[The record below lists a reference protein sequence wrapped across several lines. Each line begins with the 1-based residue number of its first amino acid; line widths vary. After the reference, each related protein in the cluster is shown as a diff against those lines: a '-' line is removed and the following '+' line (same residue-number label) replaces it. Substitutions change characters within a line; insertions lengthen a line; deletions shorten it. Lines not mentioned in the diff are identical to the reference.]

1 MLKRIVGVGLILGW
15 AACALSGCGSGSSKP
30 KTTLPTGTVIIL
42 IGDSPACD
50 VLAFRPT
57 ISKLTFTPQ
66 GGGNEVPIIQS
77 TTSFVPAIKVN
88 FAGMRD
94 SETVLATATVG
105 AEAFEAATLTLTS
118 PVLTVFDP
126 TQTNLFKTLNVKMT
140 TSTPRGAIVPP
151 LQVKAK
157 TVSVLRLDFD
167 LLQSIGVDASGDVT
181 GTVTP
186 TFHGTA
192 VTASGSG
199 ALAEVNGLRGFV
211 ERVDTVGQSSSFTG
225 DILVEVLEGSGPSVL
240 VNLAG
245 GTKPTKLIGVPALN
259 QVPTGSYVEVEGFID
274 SNGNFVANTIEV
286 EDREVVEQ
294 NKLAFIGYVTSVTKD
309 ASGNLSQFNFY
320 VHEEEPDS
328 GFFVPLDT
336 VVVVKVSSSTGYCP
350 SPSCPLS
357 SASANF
363 ANLPFNPAAIVPG
376 LELVVHGTFS
386 VPPRPASPTVA
397 ADKIYLKLQTVQGSL
412 SLSSPPQIGS
422 DDKTGAFYLAPC
434 PRLIQGVQVLVVTNN
449 QTAFVNVVGLSEL
462 TPQATLLIKGLPFFE
477 PTATTVNGVA
487 VPVGTLVLLAQE
499 VRQLS

>member
-1 MLKRIVGVGLILGW
+1 MRLKRIVGVGLILGW
-15 AACALSGCGSGSSKP
+15 AAWVLSGCGGGSPKP

-66 GGGNEVPIIQS
+66 GGGAEVPIIHS

-88 FAGMRD
+88 LAGMRD
-94 SETVLATATVG
+94 SETFLATATVG
-105 AEAFEAATLTLTS
+105 AISFEAATLTLTS

-126 TQTNLFKTLNVKMT
+126 TQTNLFKTLTVSMT
-140 TSTPRGAIVPP
+140 TSTPKGAIVPP
-151 LQVKAK
+151 LQVKGS

-167 LLQSIGVDASGDVT
+167 LLRSIGVDALGQVT

-186 TFHGTA
+186 TFQGTA
-192 VTASGSG
+192 ITASGSG
-199 ALAEVNGLRGFV
+199 PLAQVNGLRGFV

-225 DILVEVLEGSGPSVL
+225 DILIEVLEGSGPSVL

-245 GTKPTKLIGVPALN
+245 GTSPTKLIGVPALN
-259 QVPTGSYVEVEGFID
+259 QLPTGSYVEVEGFID

-309 ASGNLSQFNFY
+309 ASGNLTQFHFY

-336 VVVVKVSSSTGYCP
+336 VVVVNVSSSTGYQFS
-350 SPSCPLS
+350 SP
-357 SASANF
+357 SANF
-363 ANLPFNPAAIVPG
+363 ANLSFSPAAIVPG
-376 LELVVHGTFS
+376 LELVVHGTFT
-386 VPPRPASPTVA
+386 VPPSPPAPALPPPTTVA
-397 ADKIYLKLQTVQGSL
+397 ADKIYLKLQTVQGSF
-412 SLSSPPQIGS
+412 SSPLQTGS

-434 PRLIQGVQVLVVTNN
+434 PRLIQGVPVLVVNNN
-449 QTAFVNVVGLSEL
+449 QTAFVNVIGLNEL
-462 TPQATLLIKGLPFFE
+462 TSQATLLVKGLPFFE
-477 PTATTVNGVA
+477 PQATTVNGVP
-487 VPVGTLVLLAQE
+487 VPAGTLVLLAQE
-499 VRQLS
+499 VHQLS